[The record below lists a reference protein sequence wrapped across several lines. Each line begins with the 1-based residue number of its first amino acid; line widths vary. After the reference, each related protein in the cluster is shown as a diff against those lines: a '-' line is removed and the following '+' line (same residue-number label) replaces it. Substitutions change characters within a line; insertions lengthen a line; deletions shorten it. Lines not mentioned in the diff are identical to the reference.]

1 MNEDIS
7 PSIKLTLS
15 SVGFKGADLDTLMP
29 DFSTERDVLVG
40 LRWFPCASG
49 PETWTLVIAASL
61 PLAAFLKKFGEL
73 LATDLYGWAKTKL
86 GDFFSTKPNNHG
98 RLVIELETVTVHS
111 DSPVE
116 VLRCDDLASKLAT
129 IDLSCSRDWEIVY
142 DPETGLISVKPLTE
156 MAEK

>member
-1 MNEDIS
+1 MNEDIK

-15 SVGFKGADLDTLMP
+15 SVGFKGADLDKLMP

-40 LRWFPCASG
+40 LRWFPSATG

-61 PLAAFLKKFGEL
+61 PLAAFLKKFGDL

-86 GDFFSTKPNNHG
+86 GDFFTARPNNHG
-98 RLVIELETVTVHS
+98 RLVIELETATLHS

-116 VLRCDDLASKLAT
+116 VLSCNKLVQTLAT
-129 IDLSCSRDWEIVY
+129 IDLSCATDWEVVY
-142 DPETGLISVKPLTE
+142 DPQTSLISVKPLNQTGD
-156 MAEK
+156 K

>member
-1 MNEDIS
+1 MNQDVQ

-15 SVGFKGADLDTLMP
+15 SVGFKGADLDTLVP

-61 PLAAFLKKFGEL
+61 PLAAFLKKFGDL

-86 GDFFSTKPNNHG
+86 EDFFSTKPNNHG
-98 RLVIELETVTVHS
+98 KLVIELESVTVHS

-116 VLRCDDLASKLAT
+116 VLSCDKLASTLAT
-129 IDLSCSRDWEIVY
+129 IDLSCATDWEVVY
-142 DPETGLISVKPLTE
+142 DPETSLISVKPLNE